1 MSIIARLQ
9 NNDLIQLF
17 QIENNNSSTGQQV
30 LSIRL
35 GNKHGSFAISNKSGS
50 ELYELGYCS
59 VDSWNEN
66 ELTDFFLVSPS
77 LQNSFYQVQVVYDF
91 SESILISSKDYN
103 SQDAGLLL
111 TTLGSNS
118 GTANIVSELIA
129 EWQLYNIY
137 TAPKEIQQW
146 VGKKFPSVRFWHQ
159 YTLAIKYIDA
169 AAANGSLLVD
179 IRKSDFTII
188 AAKNS
193 KVILAQTFEY
203 STPEDILFYLL
214 KICQQF
220 SLSQREVQ
228 VQLSGLVDKQSALY
242 KELYQ
247 YFIHIE
253 FREAS
258 WNVQNEYPAHFFT
271 SLNDLAKCV
280 S

>member
-1 MSIIARLQ
+1 LSIIARLQ
-9 NNDLIQLF
+9 NNHLKQLF
-17 QIENNNSSTGQQV
+17 HIKNNNSNNGQQV
-30 LSIRL
+30 LSIRM
-35 GNKHGSFAISNKSGS
+35 GSHHGSFAISNKSGS

-59 VDSWNEN
+59 TDSWNEN
-66 ELTDFFLVSPS
+66 ELMDFFSVNSS

-91 SESILISSKDYN
+91 SESILISSKDYRAE
-103 SQDAGLLL
+103 DAGLLL
-111 TTLGSNS
+111 TTFGSNS

-137 TAPKEIQQW
+137 AVPKEIQEW
-146 VGKKFPSVRFWHQ
+146 INKKFPSVRFWHQ
-159 YTLAIKYIDA
+159 YTLAIKYIVA
-169 AAANGSLLVD
+169 ATANGSLLID
-179 IRKSDFTII
+179 IRKTDFTLI

-193 KVILAQTFEY
+193 QVILAQTFEY

-228 VQLSGLVDKQSALY
+228 VQLSGLVDQQSALY

-247 YFIHIE
+247 YFIHLE

-258 WNVQNEYPAHFFT
+258 WSIQSEYPAHFFT